1 MASQRLFSFFAS
13 AAAYSLASPAAPIA
27 LDVSQLAQA
36 FEGIVALSG
45 GGGVTRLLIDYSE
58 ALQQDIYDILFTPKA
73 GASLQ
78 ISTLQAPSGSP
89 SLRSSRSLPTTLTA
103 LGATSGPSFVRRGS
117 ETAR

>member
-1 MASQRLFSFFAS
+1 MDEFRPSRPGKYCLDGISAPLQLFRVGRGLLPRFPRS
-13 AAAYSLASPAAPIA
+13 A
-27 LDVSQLAQA
+27 DVSQLAQA
-36 FEGIVALSG
+36 FEGIGALSG

-89 SLRSSRSLPTTLTA
+89 SLRSSRSLPTRTTRSA
-103 LGATSGPSFVRRGS
+103 HS
-117 ETAR
+117 